1 MNIND
6 EEKSKIKIG
15 VVITAFAIVFFLVLS
30 NFNTVVGSAK
40 NVMGIFS
47 SVIAGICIAFVLN
60 VLVVF
65 FENKLFIKLKFMKH
79 PKAKKFIRPASLIL
93 TLIVFFGIV
102 SALFAF
108 VIPQFAQSAATLA
121 ANIPSY
127 IVSLESFA
135 NNILSSL
142 GIDTSI
148 NQTIVDMLSEVSDY
162 ILTFISTAAPKVLAT
177 TLSITS
183 GILNAFIGFI
193 FAIYMLA
200 SKERILRNCKKIVY
214 AFLPLKAADY
224 TKDVYRLVKGRF
236 AGFVTGQLTEAFIV
250 GVLCFI
256 GMSIFK
262 MEYALLISVIIG
274 VTNMIPVVGPII
286 GAVPGALIMLMV
298 DPMKAL
304 WFVVFVIVLQQLES
318 NLIYP
323 KVVGDSIGL
332 PGIWVLFS
340 IIVGGNLFGFMGVLL
355 GVPVFAVIYTLLGMH
370 TNKRLKLRG
379 INFDA
384 KKNKSKVD
392 SKTT

>member
-1 MNIND
+1 MND

-15 VVITAFAIVFFLVLS
+15 IAIAAFSIVFFLLLS
-30 NFNTVVGSAK
+30 NFSTVILSFKTVLGL
-40 NVMGIFS
+40 FS
-47 SVIAGICIAFVLN
+47 SFIAGICIAFVLN

-65 FENKLFIKLKFMKH
+65 FESKVFTKLKFLGN
-79 PKAKKFIRPASLIL
+79 PKAKKFIRPASVLL
-93 TLIVFFGIV
+93 TLVVFFGIV
-102 SALFAF
+102 SALVAF
-108 VIPQFAQSAATLA
+108 IIPQFVQSAAVLA
-121 ANIPSY
+121 SNIPSY
-127 IVSLESFA
+127 IKSLEEFA
-135 NNILSSL
+135 NEILSNL
-142 GIDTSI
+142 GISTSI
-148 NQTIVDMLSEVSDY
+148 NEAIVDMLSKISDY
-162 ILTFISTAAPKVLAT
+162 ILTFISTAAPKILTAT
-177 TLSITS
+177 INITS

-200 SKERILRNCKKIVY
+200 SKEKILLNFKKLVY
-214 AFLPLKAADY
+214 AYMPLKAADY

-236 AGFVTGQLTEAFIV
+236 AGFVTGQLTEAVIV

-286 GAVPGALIMLMV
+286 GAVPGGLIMLMV

-304 WFVVFVIVLQQLES
+304 WFVIFVIVLQQLES

-340 IIVGGNLFGFMGVLL
+340 IIVGGNLFNFMGVLL
-355 GVPVFAVIYTLLGMH
+355 GVPVFAVIYTLLGKH
-370 TNKRLKLRG
+370 TNNRLKVRG
-379 INFDA
+379 ISFDA
-384 KKNKSKVD
+384 KKNKSKVN